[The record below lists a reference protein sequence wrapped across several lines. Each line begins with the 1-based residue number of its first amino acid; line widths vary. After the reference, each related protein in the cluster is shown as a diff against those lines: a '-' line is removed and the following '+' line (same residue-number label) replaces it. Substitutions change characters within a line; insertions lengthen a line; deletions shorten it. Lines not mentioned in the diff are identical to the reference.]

1 MDVHR
6 CVGIAPAQYRI
17 RLIGWLILFHFPFYA
32 FAARKQRNLEQWG
45 GMRLYA
51 AHLDFDSI
59 AEEFNIP
66 TDFDD
71 AVTEAAAQ
79 ARDRFPSTRTDMRD
93 LPLVTIDP
101 QGSMDLEQPVFFDSL
116 SGGCRYSVYYAIADV
131 AAFLDPGGV
140 IEEESLQLGQTI
152 YLPDEPA
159 RLHPAELSEGE
170 ASLLPDVDRPA
181 VAWTFHLDA
190 SGEVNSFHVERAL
203 VRSRAR
209 LDYDQA
215 HQDLISGELHSSI
228 ALLTE
233 VGKLRQASSLRRHA
247 ISLRLPSQRVV
258 EGDDGQFEL
267 VIEPRHEI
275 MDYNSEISLLTGM
288 CAGQLMAEHGVGFLR
303 TLPAATEESEQAF
316 LQGVAALGYEVGE
329 QSISEFLLSINSDDP
344 RGMAAMRL
352 AQKLLRGAD
361 YVWLCD
367 DDPEIHAG
375 IGGYYAHVTAP
386 LRRLV
391 DRFASEVCLALCAG
405 EEIPAWVTDKA
416 DEVIATMRRTSQLAS
431 QVDKAVLNWVEAK
444 VLQPWVGHNFEAIV
458 LARDEEKDTASVFV
472 ADPPVLADVIGAPP
486 QGRSVKVSLITAN
499 PDKREVKFAWPAD

>member
-1 MDVHR
+1 
-6 CVGIAPAQYRI
+6 
-17 RLIGWLILFHFPFYA
+17 
-32 FAARKQRNLEQWG
+32 
-45 GMRLYA
+45 MR
-51 AHLDFDSI
+51 
-59 AEEFNIP
+59 
-66 TDFDD
+66 
-71 AVTEAAAQ
+71 
-79 ARDRFPSTRTDMRD
+79 R
-93 LPLVTIDP
+93 
-101 QGSMDLEQPVFFDSL
+101 
-116 SGGCRYSVYYAIADV
+116 
-131 AAFLDPGGV
+131 
-140 IEEESLQLGQTI
+140 GQTI

-181 VAWTFHLDA
+181 VVWTFHLDA
-190 SGEVNSFHVERAL
+190 SGEVESFHVERAL

-215 HQDLISGELHSSI
+215 HHDLISGELHSSI
-228 ALLTE
+228 ALLPE
-233 VGKLRQASSLRRHA
+233 MGKLRQASSLRRHA

-288 CAGQLMAEHGVGFLR
+288 CAGQLMAEHRVGFLR

-329 QSISEFLLSINSDDP
+329 QRISKFLLSINADDP

-361 YVWLCD
+361 YVWLCED
-367 DDPEIHAG
+367 DAEIHAG

-486 QGRSVKVSLITAN
+486 QGKSVKVSLITAN